1 MPIFTIFW
9 KWHHMQLFEISYN
22 SNLKGAW
29 GTHSWFFKI
38 LLGAPRFED
47 HRSRGWAPT
56 SLEEDKGWEGEGREK
71 VGSRSSCLTS
81 SQGEPQIPKPQ
92 FFKSW
97 ALAPHPALG
106 ARQPPPPP
114 PRCTDALMHRVLVG
128 GRQCPPPPQ
137 LPLLSHLPWTRHYLA
152 LFHRETPAP
161 LQAQG
166 WHCSGLKR
174 NSEL

>member
-1 MPIFTIFW
+1 MYFFLMPIFTIFW

-97 ALAPHPALG
+97 ALGPHPALG
-106 ARQPPPPP
+106 ARQPPSPP

-128 GRQCPPPPQ
+128 GAAVSPPPHSCLSSPIFPEQ
-137 LPLLSHLPWTRHYLA
+137 GTILLFSTERHPLPCRPRDGTA
-152 LFHRETPAP
+152 L
-161 LQAQG
+161 G
-166 WHCSGLKR
+166 
-174 NSEL
+174 